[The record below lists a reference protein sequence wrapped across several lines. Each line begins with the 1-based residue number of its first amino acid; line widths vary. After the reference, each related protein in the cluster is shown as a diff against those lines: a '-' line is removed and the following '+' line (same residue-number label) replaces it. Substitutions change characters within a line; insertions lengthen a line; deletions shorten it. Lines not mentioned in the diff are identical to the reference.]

1 MKKLIVK
8 SALQDVPALEEQL
21 ALIDMKFSPE
31 VWQHER
37 IYVPRDFQPGQNM
50 PRLMLRTEVVAPNQ
64 PANYYLLLKRHI
76 EDSGVDWINVTPVG
90 NYTETSGMIHQL
102 GFRKM
107 AEMSRQRRALWI
119 DKQTVLYLDKIEGLD
134 GHYLKLEAEIGEQE
148 AVEAV
153 WRDLLNMLMML
164 GQESFTMQT
173 YAELLSGANA

>member
-8 SALQDVPALEEQL
+8 SALQDLAMLEEL
-21 ALIDMKFSPE
+21 LGNIGMEFSSV

-37 IYVPRDFQPGQNM
+37 IYVPHDFRSGMNL
-50 PRLMLRTEVVAPNQ
+50 PRMMLRTEVVATNQ

-76 EDSGVDWINVTPVG
+76 EDSGVDWINVTPIE
-90 NYTETSGMIHQL
+90 NYTEASGMVHQL

-119 DKQTVLYLDKIEGLD
+119 EEKTVMYLDKVEGLD
-134 GHYLKLEAEIGEQE
+134 DYYLKLEAEVGDNDS
-148 AVEAV
+148 VEAV
-153 WRDLLNMLMML
+153 WRDLLSLLAMI

-173 YAELLSGANA
+173 YAELLAAN

>member
-8 SALQDVPALEEQL
+8 SALQDLAMLEEL
-21 ALIDMKFSPE
+21 LGNIGMEFSSV

-37 IYVPRDFQPGQNM
+37 IYVPHDFRSGMNL
-50 PRLMLRTEVVAPNQ
+50 PRMMLRTEVVATNQ

-76 EDSGVDWINVTPVG
+76 EDSGVDWINVTPIG
-90 NYTETSGMIHQL
+90 NYTEASGMVHQL

-119 DKQTVLYLDKIEGLD
+119 EEKTVMYLDKVEGLD
-134 GHYLKLEAEIGEQE
+134 DYYLKLEAEVGDNDS
-148 AVEAV
+148 VEAV
-153 WRDLLNMLMML
+153 WRDLLSLLAMI

-173 YAELLSGANA
+173 YAELLAAN

>member
-8 SALQDVPALEEQL
+8 SALRDLAMLEEL
-21 ALIDMKFSPE
+21 LGNIGMEFSPV

-37 IYVPRDFQPGQNM
+37 IYVPHDFRTGMNL
-50 PRLMLRTEVVAPNQ
+50 PRMMLRTEVVATNQ

-76 EDSGVDWINVTPVG
+76 EDSGVDWINVTPIG
-90 NYTETSGMIHQL
+90 NYTEASGMIHQL

-119 DKQTVLYLDKIEGLD
+119 EEKTVMYLDKVEGLD
-134 GHYLKLEAEIGEQE
+134 DYYLKLEAEVGEND

-153 WRDLLNMLMML
+153 WQDLLSLLAMM

-173 YAELLSGANA
+173 YAELLAAS